1 MANELLKDAGKKK
14 KAVSYLIYTA
24 ATAAFIAVVY
34 MIFSPSAG
42 VGSAG
47 SRSALNSSLPEG
59 ESEILPDSKAAAYED
74 LAQLNNTRMRGLG
87 VDELNVDLAR
97 LNDSVPAEEG
107 PESFREREKSSDGEA
122 ADAVAGA
129 KQAAKMLQQGGS
141 GSRAAAAPKVD
152 NVSAEQR
159 QRDPEAERRRA
170 EREELRKKNE
180 QAQELLMQMLQSQQQ
195 GQKAALAAGSN
206 LEDKA
211 SESAAAESVTAIPDN
226 QGDIAT
232 TLGSRTRR
240 SGGFYG
246 MSSAPVQRNGIKAC
260 VYGEHTIGDG
270 QHLRIR
276 LLEPMM
282 VSGQVVSAGSVLVG
296 MCKIGADRL
305 LVSIASIEYGG
316 IITRVALEVYDN
328 DGQQG
333 LYVPGSME
341 MEAGREI
348 GADIASSVGST
359 AASQTSMFTQQS
371 AAEQIKSEVG
381 RGVIQ
386 GTFRFLGRKLQEV
399 KVTVQDKHKIFLV
412 SQK

>member
-14 KAVSYLIYTA
+14 KVVSYLIYTA
-24 ATAAFIAVVY
+24 AAAAFIAAAY
-34 MIFSPSAG
+34 LILSPSADG
-42 VGSAG
+42 DSAG
-47 SRSALNSSLPEG
+47 SRSALNSSLPDG
-59 ESEILPDSKAAAYED
+59 EPYLLPDNKASAYED
-74 LAQLNNTRMRGLG
+74 LAQSSDARMRGLG
-87 VDELNVDLAR
+87 VDELNVDLAH
-97 LNDSVPAEEG
+97 LNDSVSAEEG
-107 PESFREREKSSDGEA
+107 QDSFREQEKSSDGEA

-129 KQAAKMLQQGGS
+129 RQAAKMLQQGGS
-141 GSRAAAAPKVD
+141 SGRAKTATKADKV
-152 NVSAEQR
+152 SEEQR
-159 QRDPEAERRRA
+159 QRDPEAERRRE

-195 GQKAALAAGSN
+195 GQKAALVAGNRSDDN
-206 LEDKA
+206 AEEA
-211 SESAAAESVTAIPDN
+211 AAAESVAAIPDN
-226 QGDIAT
+226 QGAIAT
-232 TLGSRTRR
+232 TLGSRAQR

-246 MSSAPVQRNGIKAC
+246 MSSAPVQRNSIKAC
-260 VYGEHTIGDG
+260 VYGEQIIGDG
-270 QHLRIR
+270 QHLRMR

-282 VSGQVVSAGSVLVG
+282 VSGQVVSAGSILVG
-296 MCKIGADRL
+296 MCRIGVDRL

-316 IITRVALEVYDN
+316 VITRVALEVYDS

-359 AASQTSMFTQQS
+359 AASQASMFTQQS

-386 GTFRFLGRKLQEV
+386 GTFRFIGKKLQEI